1 MIAQAFTEN
10 GATVFISSRD
20 AKQCEAAAA
29 QLTAN
34 HGPGKCVA
42 LPADL
47 SKLSGC
53 IELAASLRAALI
65 ELRGTAALDILVN
78 NSGCSWGEPLEEYQ
92 GSRLSNEMDSET
104 LLTLT
109 QHTMS
114 STVHWH
120 DREGLGQ
127 GHGPEREG
135 SLLLDQGATAIT

>member
-47 SKLSGC
+47 SKVAGC
-53 IELAASLRAALI
+53 IELAGKLRAALI
-65 ELRGTAALDILVN
+65 ELRGADKPASLDILVN

-92 GSRLSNEMDSET
+92 GSIRVEASMVVVLAQRRSHCW
-104 LLTLT
+104 LLR
-109 QHTMS
+109 
-114 STVHWH
+114 
-120 DREGLGQ
+120 REGLGQ
-127 GHGPEREG
+127 GHGPQREG
-135 SLLLDQGATAIT
+135 PLLLDQGAAAVA

>member
-47 SKLSGC
+47 SKVAGC
-53 IELAASLRAALI
+53 IELAGKLRAALI
-65 ELRGTAALDILVN
+65 ELRGADKPASLDILVN

-92 GSRLSNEMDSET
+92 GSIRVEASMAGGGRAGAAALT
-104 LLTLT
+104 LLAASQRRAGTRSWT
-109 QHTMS
+109 
-114 STVHWH
+114 ST
-120 DREGLGQ
+120 
-127 GHGPEREG
+127 
-135 SLLLDQGATAIT
+135 